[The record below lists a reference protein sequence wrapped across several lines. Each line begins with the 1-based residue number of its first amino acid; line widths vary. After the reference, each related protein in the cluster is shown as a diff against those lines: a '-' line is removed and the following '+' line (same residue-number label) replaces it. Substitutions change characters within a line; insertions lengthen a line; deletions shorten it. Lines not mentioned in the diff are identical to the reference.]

1 MVHALGLM
9 QAELSAK
16 EQKSAQPHVESAVL
30 PHVLV
35 YEMMIEATSSCRSWT
50 CGPPGMR

>member
-9 QAELSAK
+9 QAELAAM
-16 EQKSAQPHVESAVL
+16 EQESAQPHVESAVL
-30 PHVLV
+30 PYVLV
-35 YEMMIEATSSCRSWT
+35 YEMMIEATSSCRCWT